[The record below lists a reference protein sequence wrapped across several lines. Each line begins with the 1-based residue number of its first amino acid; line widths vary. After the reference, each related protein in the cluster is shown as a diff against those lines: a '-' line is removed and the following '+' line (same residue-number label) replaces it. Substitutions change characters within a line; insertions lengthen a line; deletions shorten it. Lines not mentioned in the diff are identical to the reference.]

1 MKKSNLMLLVVAA
14 ICGVLGSCRS
24 QANALAESK
33 MKSDQDEILFNGRD
47 LTGWEPRG
55 DGKWSVDKE
64 GNLVIENGDRKEYG
78 YLCTSKDYKDFDL
91 TLEFKQESNGNSG
104 LFFHSF
110 IEGFNKVHG
119 WQCEVA
125 PKGNDT
131 GGIYESYGRGW
142 LQQIPDEKE
151 NVLKEGE
158 WNTLRLRVEGNHVQT
173 WLNGV
178 PMADLEDELIGNTTG
193 RLMLQ
198 IHDGNDIKVLW
209 RNFKLR
215 HLTAK

>member
-1 MKKSNLMLLVVAA
+1 MKTLYIIIGAIALL
-14 ICGVLGSCRS
+14 CSCATHKN
-24 QANALAESK
+24 ANTET
-33 MKSDQDEILFNGRD
+33 LFNGKD

-55 DGKWSVDKE
+55 DGKWYVDKD
-64 GNLVIENGDRKEYG
+64 GNLVIENGDKREYG
-78 YLCTSKDYKDFDL
+78 YLCTTQDYKDFDL
-91 TLEFKQESNGNSG
+91 TVEFKEESNGNSG

-110 IEGFNKVHG
+110 IEGYNKVNG

-142 LQQIPDEKE
+142 LQQIPDDKE
-151 NVLKEGE
+151 DVLKENE

-178 PMADLEDELIGNTTG
+178 PMSDLHDELIGKATG
-193 RLMLQ
+193 RIMLQ
-198 IHDGNDIKVLW
+198 MHDGCDIRVLW
-209 RNFKLR
+209 RKFRLKRL
-215 HLTAK
+215 

>member
-1 MKKSNLMLLVVAA
+1 M
-14 ICGVLGSCRS
+14 
-24 QANALAESK
+24 
-33 MKSDQDEILFNGRD
+33 
-47 LTGWEPRG
+47 
-55 DGKWSVDKE
+55 
-64 GNLVIENGDRKEYG
+64 
-78 YLCTSKDYKDFDL
+78 
-91 TLEFKQESNGNSG
+91 
-104 LFFHSF
+104 
-110 IEGFNKVHG
+110 HG

-142 LQQIPDEKE
+142 LQRIPDEKE
-151 NVLKEGE
+151 SVLKEGE

-178 PMADLEDELIGNTTG
+178 PMSDIKDDLIGSTPG

-209 RNFKLR
+209 RNFKLKQ
-215 HLTAK
+215 L